1 MQPFTDKRRKMTTK
15 KCDYSFF
22 GRCTCSSTGHGLTE
36 TTNWRPFQVKILLV
50 VPLVVIAFCVGSN
63 FFVSDS
69 EEKASRWAEIAPLEA
84 PERSRCKIQYRARG
98 TESLPRGIVSA
109 TSDFER
115 RSLWGVS
122 RDQEKAKK
130 SLLAIAVGINQKEN
144 VDNIVKKFPPTNFTI
159 MLFHYDGV
167 VDQWRDFPWS
177 ESTLHISAIN
187 QTKWWFAKR
196 FLHPDIVA
204 EYSYIFLW
212 DEDLDVDHFHPA
224 RYLFIVEEEGLEIS
238 QPALDP
244 IKSAVHHRITVRSAN
259 SRVHR
264 RAYKFHGSGRCYEN
278 STAPPCTGWVEMMA
292 PVFSRAAWRCA
303 WHMIQ
308 NDLIHAWGLDMRL
321 GYCAQGERST
331 NVGVVDSEYLVHLG
345 MRTLGHPRGNKAL
358 DDSPASSTRS
368 EVRKQCLRELEIFR
382 ERWDKAVMDDD
393 CWTDPY
399 PPATSGSKT
408 S

>member
-1 MQPFTDKRRKMTTK
+1 MSSWKEPNEH
-15 KCDYSFF
+15 YSGSF
-22 GRCTCSSTGHGLTE
+22 GSPYSANVESS
-36 TTNWRPFQVKILLV
+36 
-50 VPLVVIAFCVGSN
+50 
-63 FFVSDS
+63 
-69 EEKASRWAEIAPLEA
+69 
-84 PERSRCKIQYRARG
+84 YRVHG

-122 RDQEKAKK
+122 RDQLTLTLEPVCVQMDKKEKAKK

-187 QTKWWFAKR
+187 QTKWLFFGHQSLFRNMVECTLASVWFAKR

-224 RYLFIVEEEGLEIS
+224 RYLFIVKEEGLEIS

-345 MRTLGHPRGNKAL
+345 MRTLGHPGGNK
-358 DDSPASSTRS
+358 SSIHTFES
-368 EVRKQCLRELEIFR
+368 GCTHLQVRKQCLRELEIFR

-399 PPATSGSKT
+399 PPATKGSKA